1 MTAPGS
7 VVVVANPTAGDGK
20 AGRLIGKVNAILE
33 QLGVDHEIRVSGSP
47 EELEQL
53 AHAAGEQGGIVA
65 VLGGDGSVNLAV
77 NGLAGTSGTLA
88 VLPAGTG
95 DDFAKA
101 IDVGKLEDAT
111 RLLADPKTVDV
122 DLIGVTAGVEQ
133 RRFINVAGAGFDSE
147 VSDVAA
153 GMRRRL
159 GSRAHYAIATV
170 KTLPRFVPARFH
182 LDLDGSSIDVDA
194 MLVVVGNSY
203 AYGGGM
209 KVLPQA
215 SIVDGALDICIVTAM
230 SKAAFLRAFP
240 KVYVGKHATHP
251 NVMMLRGTDLKVEA
265 NRRVSVFADGEK
277 VGSLPA
283 VFTVLP
289 KALPVVVGP
298 SAKAIR

>member
-101 IDVGKLEDAT
+101 IDVGKLEAAT

-122 DLIGVTAGVEQ
+122 DLIGVTAGVEE

-298 SAKAIR
+298 NAKAIR

>member
-298 SAKAIR
+298 NAKAIR

>member
-47 EELEQL
+47 GELEQL

-101 IDVGKLEDAT
+101 IDVGKLEAAT

-298 SAKAIR
+298 NAKAIR

>member
-1 MTAPGS
+1 VTAPGS

-101 IDVGKLEDAT
+101 IDVGKLEAAT

-159 GSRAHYAIATV
+159 GSRTHYAIATV

-298 SAKAIR
+298 NAKAIR

>member
-194 MLVVVGNSY
+194 MLVVVGNSC

-298 SAKAIR
+298 NAKAIR

>member
-1 MTAPGS
+1 VTAPGS

-20 AGRLIGKVNAILE
+20 AGRLIGRVNAILDE
-33 QLGVDHEIRVSGSP
+33 LGVDHEIRVSGSA
-47 EELEQL
+47 EEMEQL
-53 AHAAGEQGGIVA
+53 ARTAGEQGGIVA

-77 NGLAGTSGTLA
+77 NGLAGTAGTLA

-101 IDVGKLEDAT
+101 IDVGKLEAAT

-170 KTLPRFVPARFH
+170 KTLPRFVPAQFH
-182 LDLDGSSIDVDA
+182 LELDGSSIDVDA

-298 SAKAIR
+298 NAKAIR

>member
-1 MTAPGS
+1 VTAPGS

-147 VSDVAA
+147 VSDVAT

-298 SAKAIR
+298 NAKAIR

>member
-33 QLGVDHEIRVSGSP
+33 QLGVDHEIRVSGSA

-101 IDVGKLEDAT
+101 IDVGKLEAAT

-283 VFTVLP
+283 VFTVLA

-298 SAKAIR
+298 NAKAIR

>member
-1 MTAPGS
+1 VTAPGS

-251 NVMMLRGTDLKVEA
+251 NVMMLRGKDVKIEA

-283 VFTVLP
+283 VFTVMP

-298 SAKAIR
+298 NAKAIR